1 MTVAG
6 HFAVPDVVNHRE
18 ADLGSHT
25 FQISRKH
32 ASGLRSG
39 FRPMR
44 YAHGS
49 SGDERCAK
57 ERGGIRQVR
66 FDRHSFGQLHGSR
79 LHGPHASVFVCVD
92 THAGTMQIGHGHA
105 NMRQTRRLLP
115 RVMQFQTAWHSSR

>member
-6 HFAVPDVVNHRE
+6 HFAVPDAVDHGE
-18 ADLGSHT
+18 ADFSAHMFQVSGKQAARLG
-25 FQISRKH
+25 
-32 ASGLRSG
+32 GG
-39 FRPMR
+39 FRPMGH
-44 YAHGS
+44 AHGS

-105 NMRQTRRLLP
+105 NMR
-115 RVMQFQTAWHSSR
+115 